1 PGPEMLAHEIAL
13 PLPAGSL
20 RRGRHGPEGG
30 MSTTATRLA
39 ARRFAALGIVLVLW
53 EALVRFGLINPFYV
67 PPPSKVGATL
77 FDLFADGE
85 IWTHIEATFGAAL
98 LGLLLGVVVG
108 GALGTAAALL
118 PRLGEI

>member
-1 PGPEMLAHEIAL
+1 
-13 PLPAGSL
+13 
-20 RRGRHGPEGG
+20 
-30 MSTTATRLA
+30 MSTAARLA

-108 GALGTAAALL
+108 GALGG
-118 PRLGEI
+118 LGWKVWRKATGSTIRMFG